1 MPIPIKNKKIK
12 AFKQICVIPFRRDY
26 LIYYNNLKTLDLEL
40 ESIDMLRV
48 LEHGEKVY
56 MQLTNNI
63 VQSVDVKNDI
73 KKVKK
78 F

>member
-40 ESIDMLRV
+40 EESIDMLRV

-73 KKVKK
+73 KKV
-78 F
+78 